1 LHRELARTS
10 PYALMDGTRSPRSL
24 RSLCIEVLAAHIP
37 ELAGAGDTV
46 LPWLPLDVRLSLL
59 AIAKRRKELTDEILN
74 LLIDEHWTTLDLS
87 GAGDTVS
94 IPGVVSALSR
104 MPNLQFLDISG
115 LDILGPRFIIFLA
128 KSCPALL
135 GLRIGLPQD
144 RNLTHLETIGDA
156 LIEILPGLNRP
167 STVVDSWESVAE
179 SLSEPCCGTLSQL
192 ECLNWP
198 DIPPAIEWK
207 CLQIAPKVYINPTD
221 ALIAEKQLPRWY
233 DGKVRLDAQYLWEHS
248 SGDGGW
254 IATGEKE
261 TRSNLPVTTPVIHIA
276 EKFRLAYESR
286 DSRLKRRDA
295 RLRRQQIRK
304 YLLSSGSARA
314 IREWECEY

>member
-1 LHRELARTS
+1 
-10 PYALMDGTRSPRSL
+10 MDGTHSPRSL

-46 LPWLPLDVRLSLL
+46 LPWLPLDVRLILL

-94 IPGVVSALSR
+94 IRGVVSALSR
-104 MPNLQFLDISG
+104 MPNLQILDISG
-115 LDILGPRFIIFLA
+115 LDILGPRFMNSLA

-135 GLRIGLPQD
+135 GLRIGFPQD
-144 RNLTHLETIGDA
+144 RNLETHLETIGDA
-156 LIEILPGLNRP
+156 FIEILPGLNRP
-167 STVVDSWESVAE
+167 DTVVDSWESVD
-179 SLSEPCCGTLSQL
+179 EPFCGTLSQL

-207 CLQIAPKVYINPTD
+207 CLQIAPKVYINPSD

-248 SGDGGW
+248 SGDGGDGGW
-254 IATGEKE
+254 VGEKE
-261 TRSNLPVTTPVIHIA
+261 PRSNLPMTTPVIHIA

-286 DSRLKRRDA
+286 ESRLKRQDA

-304 YLLSSGSARA
+304 YLLSSGSART